1 MKKLLIVPLL
11 ALTSFAHAAPNIWQS
26 GYGQGFSEY
35 SIQDSKGNTLWI
47 ACNDGAGAEYDHS
60 ARLQTKKGS
69 YQNTDSKY
77 PLTFVLDG
85 KNSVAAPGTTK
96 WRNGANAWYEFSHG
110 IAKAKKIDVY
120 LNNKKV
126 TTFTP
131 TQQSIKTVAKEI
143 ATCQSM
149 F

>member
-1 MKKLLIVPLL
+1 MKKLLFVPLF
-11 ALTSFAHAAPNIWQS
+11 ALTGFAHAAPNIWQS
-26 GYGQGFSEY
+26 SASQGFVEY
-35 SIQDSKGNTLWI
+35 SIQDAKGNTLWVN
-47 ACNDGAGAEYDHS
+47 CNEGAGDNYDHS
-60 ARLQTKKGS
+60 ARLETKKAR
-69 YQNTDSKY
+69 YENTDSKY

-96 WRNGANAWYEFSHG
+96 WRNGANAWYEFSQG

-131 TQQSIKTVAKEI
+131 TQQSIRAVAKEI
-143 ATCQSM
+143 STCQAM

>member
-1 MKKLLIVPLL
+1 MKKLLFVPLF

-35 SIQDSKGNTLWI
+35 SIQDSKGNTLWV
-47 ACNDGAGAEYDHS
+47 ACNIGAGDNYDHS
-60 ARLQTKKGS
+60 ARLETKQRS

-131 TQQSIKTVAKEI
+131 TQQSIKAVAKEI